1 MAQTRREAAIKE
13 VGETGIGTSG
23 KIEELEEVGR
33 GIGGDRDMNKGGLMT
48 APKKKKRGRPK
59 KSGLAGKR

>member
-1 MAQTRREAAIKE
+1 M
-13 VGETGIGTSG
+13 TGIGTSG
-23 KIEELEEVGR
+23 KIEELEEVRG